1 MTLHSNPFC
10 VLGAGSWGTALAIL
24 LSRNKNYTYLW
35 GRDESQMQA
44 MSDSRR
50 NLKYLPDNQFPEE
63 LHPTAD
69 LQKCISECRDVML
82 VVPSHAFVDTLQKIK
97 PFLRPDARICWA
109 TKGLEPDTGALLST
123 TVEREIG
130 KEISLAILSGPTFAK
145 ELADN
150 LPTACTVASNDDEFL
165 QDLISRFHNNL
176 FRIYKSKDLTGV
188 QLGGAVKNIIAVGAG
203 MGDGL
208 GFGANSRTAL
218 ITRGLAEIVRLGKEL
233 KAEPQTLY
241 GLSGLGD
248 LLLTS
253 TDNQSRNRRFGLALG
268 KGKTTQQAA
277 AEIGQVVEAVRNTRE
292 VRDLAKRLNIEMPI
306 VEAIYSI
313 LYQDVTPQQ
322 AAMDLLT
329 RELTDELS

>member
-1 MTLHSNPFC
+1 MNQHTSPFC
-10 VLGAGSWGTALAIL
+10 ILGAGSWGTALAIL
-24 LSRNKNYTYLW
+24 LSRNKNQTYLW
-35 GRDESQMQA
+35 GRDEVQMQA
-44 MSDSRR
+44 MADNRC
-50 NLKYLPDNQFPEE
+50 NQKYLPQNTFPDD
-63 LHPTAD
+63 LIPTSK
-69 LQKCISECRDVML
+69 LQQSVSKCRDIML
-82 VVPSHAFVDTLQKIK
+82 VVPSHAFVQTLQQIK
-97 PFLRPDARICWA
+97 PYLQPNARISWA

-123 TVEREIG
+123 TVARELG
-130 KEISLAILSGPTFAK
+130 NDVSMAILSGPTFAK
-145 ELADN
+145 ELADD
-150 LPTACTVASNDDEFL
+150 LPTACTIASNDDQFL
-165 QDLISRFHNNL
+165 EDLIKRFHNNL
-176 FRIYKSKDLTGV
+176 FRIYRSKDLTGV

-233 KAEPQTLY
+233 HAEPQTLY

-268 KGKTTQQAA
+268 KGKTTEQAA
-277 AEIGQVVEAVRNTRE
+277 KEIGQVVEAVRNTRE
-292 VRDLAKRLNIEMPI
+292 VRDLAHRLNIEMPI

-313 LYQDVTPQQ
+313 LYEAVSPQQ
-322 AAMDLLT
+322 AAMNLLT